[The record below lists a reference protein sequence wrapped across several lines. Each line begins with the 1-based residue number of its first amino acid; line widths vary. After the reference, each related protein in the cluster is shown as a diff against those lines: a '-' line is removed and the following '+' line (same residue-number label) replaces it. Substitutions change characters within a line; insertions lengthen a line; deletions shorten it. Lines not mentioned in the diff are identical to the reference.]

1 MSVINSNLNALAA
14 QESSRSSGLKMSQA
28 MERLSTGLKINS
40 AKDDAAGNS
49 IAVRMT
55 SQIRGMAK
63 AIQNTN
69 DAISMTQTAEGA
81 YGNVSDILQRMRELA
96 VQASSGT
103 NTGSDRQSMQLEVT
117 QLKQQ
122 IDDIANKT
130 NHNNIKL
137 LDGSA
142 QKVVIQTNTNS
153 SDTMALSFGSVKTK
167 DIGVGS
173 RATLSAAGGT
183 LTNMGVIT
191 ANTLLINGVA
201 VGSSKAVDDNASP
214 ATDAASSA
222 IAKSAAIN
230 AVSSLSGVYAKAD
243 VNTVSG
249 SAMTAT
255 ASTFTITLNGVTTSS
270 ITTTTDTS
278 LNRKLITN
286 AINAMAAQSGVTA
299 TDTGDDTLGVTL
311 SAADGRNIVTTTTAT
326 SITTV
331 GIAASTTNIGSFS
344 LYTLDGRSINVD
356 TVTGAD
362 GATAISHSGLKVGTF
377 QADTALMTSF
387 LRASP
392 ASTAAPATTT
402 TGLLDNSTMII
413 NGVTIGQALTTDDT
427 ASDTTATSSTRAASA
442 IAIAA
447 AINRSTNL
455 TGVTASATP
464 NIIRGTGFTAS
475 TASNYTLALNGT
487 SITVNTQTRNGAID
501 SINAYSG
508 QTGVVASAF
517 GDGVQLTA
525 QDGRNITLSSTS
537 GVAANFGLAGV
548 TLGTSITAATTFYSQ
563 VTLSSANKFTVQA
576 GKTGVDNLQNLG
588 FRQGTF
594 GGSDNGLKVNQLDV
608 STVSGAQQALVALDA
623 ALNTVAQAQATSG
636 AYGNRLDVVINNL
649 TESSQN
655 ITASRSRI
663 TDTDYAVETTNLA
676 RQQIISQAAT
686 AMLAQANQQGQMV
699 LSLLK

>member
-1 MSVINSNLNALAA
+1 
-14 QESSRSSGLKMSQA
+14 
-28 MERLSTGLKINS
+28 
-40 AKDDAAGNS
+40 
-49 IAVRMT
+49 
-55 SQIRGMAK
+55 
-63 AIQNTN
+63 
-69 DAISMTQTAEGA
+69 
-81 YGNVSDILQRMRELA
+81 
-96 VQASSGT
+96 
-103 NTGSDRQSMQLEVT
+103 MQLEVT

-311 SAADGRNIVTTTTAT
+311 SAADGRNIVTTTTAM